1 MPEKK
6 KILLLVSG
14 MSPQIITETL
24 YALITQAQPWVPDE
38 VHLIT
43 TQQGRSNA
51 IGQLLNEKTR
61 IFEQLLSDY
70 AVVQPVLFDQN
81 TIHIIEHSGKQL
93 EDLRT
98 PDENQAAADCISE
111 KIRQFTQDENIE
123 LHVSLAGGRK
133 TMGFYAG
140 YALSLFGRAQDK
152 LSHVL
157 VSDRYE
163 SSDFYYPA
171 PIPDTHWIK
180 ARDGSTLDTHRAQV
194 WLADIAFVRMRDGLP
209 EKLLK
214 GGSSF
219 SETITLA
226 NKASGHIKFIVNP
239 LAGQV
244 ECNGEIVN
252 IEKALMPL
260 LTWAAERH
268 IQKLPPIEALVEGD
282 KDKERVYAN
291 ELLRIADSYDISL
304 SIKTQT
310 ALDKNGFTQKDLQE
324 KVSKIVKK
332 FESSLGYALAS
343 RCKLAN
349 TEASGGKGY
358 ALPENIYVE
367 IKKGRV

>member
-194 WLADIAFVRMRDGLP
+194 WLAEIPFVRMRDGLP
-209 EKLLK
+209 SKLLT
-214 GGSSF
+214 GSSCF
-219 SETITLA
+219 SETIKLARYATEQPQLVLNPKTLTAKMHGQEVKLSPA
-226 NKASGHIKFIVNP
+226 NIAMLLWVRQRGEVKTLHADILDEENMRYAQDFIAIANQHGID
-239 LAGQV
+239 LRSNSQDKL
-244 ECNGEIVN
+244 
-252 IEKALMPL
+252 EKGM
-260 LTWAAERH
+260 T
-268 IQKLPPIEALVEGD
+268 
-282 KDKERVYAN
+282 KEFMEQTVSRLN
-291 ELLRIADSYDISL
+291 
-304 SIKTQT
+304 T
-310 ALDKNGFTQKDLQE
+310 AL
-324 KVSKIVKK
+324 KK
-332 FESSLGYALAS
+332 AFGDALAKH
-343 RCKLAN
+343 CKLASKKMN
-349 TEASGGKGY
+349 KRRAYT
-358 ALPENIYVE
+358 LPSDLKIIIE
-367 IKKGRV
+367 

>member
-1 MPEKK
+1 MTEKK

-14 MSPQIITETL
+14 MSPQIITETF
-24 YALITQAQPWVPDE
+24 YALIKQKQPWVPDE

-51 IGQLLNEKTR
+51 IGQLLNEKNR
-61 IFEQLLSDY
+61 IFGQLLSDY
-70 AVVQPVLFDQN
+70 TVVQPVLFDQS
-81 TIHIIEHSGKQL
+81 TIHIIEYNGKQL

-194 WLADIAFVRMRDGLP
+194 WLAEIPFVRMRDGLP
-209 EKLLK
+209 SKLLT
-214 GGSSF
+214 GSSSF
-219 SETITLA
+219 SETIKLA
-226 NKASGHIKFIVNP
+226 RYATEQPQLILNPKKLTAKMHDQVAKLSTTHMAMLLWVHKCGIVNTLP
-239 LAGQV
+239 AD
-244 ECNGEIVN
+244 IVDEEN
-252 IEKALMPL
+252 KRYAQDYIAIANHHGIDLHGNSQDNLEKGMTQDFMQRTISRLNTAFKK
-260 LTWAAERH
+260 AF
-268 IQKLPPIEALVEGD
+268 GD
-282 KDKERVYAN
+282 
-291 ELLRIADSYDISL
+291 
-304 SIKTQT
+304 
-310 ALDKNGFTQKDLQE
+310 
-324 KVSKIVKK
+324 
-332 FESSLGYALAS
+332 ALAKH
-343 RCKLAN
+343 CKLASKTIN
-349 TEASGGKGY
+349 KRKAY
-358 ALPENIYVE
+358 ALPNEVKIIIE
-367 IKKGRV
+367 

>member
-1 MPEKK
+1 MQTTK

-24 YALITQAQPWVPDE
+24 YALITQAERWVPNE
-38 VHLIT
+38 IHLVT

-51 IGQLLNEKTR
+51 VGQLLNDKTP
-61 IFEQLLSDY
+61 IFGQLLRDY
-70 AVVQPVLFDQN
+70 NIDQPILFDHS
-81 TIHIIEHSGKQL
+81 TIHLIEHHGQKL

-111 KIRQFTQDENIE
+111 KVRQFTQDETTE

-171 PIPDTHWIK
+171 PTPDTTWIK
-180 ARDGSTLDTHRAQV
+180 ARDGSSLDTHKAQV
-194 WLADIAFVRMRDGLP
+194 WLAEIPFVRMRHGLP

-214 GGSSF
+214 GDNTF
-219 SETITLA
+219 SQTIELA
-226 NKASGHIKFIVNP
+226 NRAMDRINMMIYPEKNWAI
-239 LAGQV
+239 
-244 ECNGEIVN
+244 CNGIT
-252 IEKALMPL
+252 IKLDPSLML
-260 LTWAAERH
+260 ILVWAAERH
-268 IQKLPPIEALVEGD
+268 IGKLGPIESIVEIDELVM
-282 KDKERVYAN
+282 KAHAQ
-291 ELLRIADSYDISL
+291 ELLRIADQYNINL
-304 SIKTQT
+304 NLRTEAK
-310 ALDKNGFTQKDLQE
+310 LKNNGLTQKDLEQTI
-324 KVSKIVKK
+324 SKISGQFKAT
-332 FESSLGYALAS
+332 LGEYFAN

-349 TEASGGKGY
+349 ITTSLGKGY
-358 ALPENIYVE
+358 AFPEEIHVE
-367 IKKGRV
+367 IQ